1 MLLKGKFEFKPK
13 FCHLE
18 LSDLELIN
26 KSLDLFIYDNV
37 IFIIEFLL
45 QFNNTS

>member
-26 KSLDLFIYDNV
+26 KSLDLFIYDKDNIV
-37 IFIIEFLL
+37 IDEEIQALIY
-45 QFNNTS
+45 